1 LVSTVK
7 GEGSKLAPLSVQ
19 VIAASSAKAGVMQQT
34 ATDAARR
41 NFILGSFYSRLF

>member
-1 LVSTVK
+1 
-7 GEGSKLAPLSVQ
+7 

-41 NFILGSFYSRLF
+41 NFISGSFYSRLF